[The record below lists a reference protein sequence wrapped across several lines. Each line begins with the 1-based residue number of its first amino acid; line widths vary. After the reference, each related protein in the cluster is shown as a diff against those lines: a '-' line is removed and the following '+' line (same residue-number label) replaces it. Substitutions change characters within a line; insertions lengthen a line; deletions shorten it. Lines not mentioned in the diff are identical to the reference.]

1 MSIIEQQIKL
11 DFNNNTYI
19 KHNDSSNTIPIF
31 KNGSLT
37 CKQDL
42 LMSSLTLFFRNKVN
56 LEKIM
61 PIINGKSNISLRI
74 LDWFV
79 TNYAKKN
86 NVAYDIATE
95 DIVKKFIV
103 HISYKS
109 QLKAY
114 SKKLF
119 DPFCRRERIIFI
131 DHTDNEIIT
140 TAGQL
145 NFFRWVIENNILE
158 HISENIDDIETDMN
172 TSIRHLYKKKE
183 MTDIKERRRRK
194 RKELSVSATKSV
206 NKHSVNII
214 IDFE

>member
-1 MSIIEQQIKL
+1 MSILENHIN
-11 DFNNNTYI
+11 DNNNNNT
-19 KHNDSSNTIPIF
+19 TIPIF

-42 LMSSLTLFFRNKVN
+42 LMSSLSSFFNNKLN
-56 LEKIM
+56 IDKIM
-61 PIINGKSNISLRI
+61 PIINGKSPISLRI

-86 NVAYDIATE
+86 NIAYNIETDGI
-95 DIVKKFIV
+95 IKKFIV
-103 HISYKS
+103 HSNYKS

-119 DPFCRRERIIFI
+119 DPFCRRERISFI
-131 DHTDNEIIT
+131 DHYDNVITT

-145 NFFRWVIENNILE
+145 NFFRWVIENNIIEYIL
-158 HISENIDDIETDMN
+158 ENIKLIENDMN
-172 TSIRHLYKKKE
+172 YSIRHLYKKK
-183 MTDIKERRRRK
+183 TDEELKEKKRRK
-194 RKELSVSATKSV
+194 RKELSVSASKSV
-206 NKHSVNII
+206 NKHTVNIV

>member
-1 MSIIEQQIKL
+1 MSLVNKPIQL
-11 DFNNNTYI
+11 DFNINSHVEKPNV
-19 KHNDSSNTIPIF
+19 NTIPVF

-42 LMSSLTLFFRNKVN
+42 LMSSLTLFFRNKIN

-61 PIINGKSNISLRI
+61 PIINGKSNVSLRI

-79 TNYAKKN
+79 TNYAKKYN
-86 NVAYDIATE
+86 IAYNIMIDDTI
-95 DIVKKFIV
+95 KKFIV

-119 DPFCRRERIIFI
+119 DPFCRRERIRFI
-131 DHTDNEIIT
+131 DHNDFEIIT

-145 NFFRWVIENNILE
+145 NFFRWVIENNILSY
-158 HISENIDDIETDMN
+158 ISNNIDDIEQDMN

-183 MTDIKERRRRK
+183 TNNENKRRK

>member
-1 MSIIEQQIKL
+1 MSFADKSISL
-11 DFNNNTYI
+11 DFNKDNIYESN
-19 KHNDSSNTIPIF
+19 KNTIPVF

-79 TNYAKKN
+79 TNYAKKYN
-86 NVAYDIATE
+86 ISYNITIE
-95 DIVKKFIV
+95 NITKKFIV

-119 DPFCRRERIIFI
+119 DPFCRRQRIRFI
-131 DHTDNEIIT
+131 DHNDNEIIT

-145 NFFRWVIENNILE
+145 NFFRWVIENNILNY
-158 HISENIDDIETDMN
+158 ISNNINEIEKDMN
-172 TSIRHLYKKKE
+172 ISIRHLYKKK
-183 MTDIKERRRRK
+183 TNNDLNKRRK

>member
-1 MSIIEQQIKL
+1 MSLINHSIEL
-11 DFNNNTYI
+11 DFNTDTNVEKKKI
-19 KHNDSSNTIPIF
+19 DTIPVF

-42 LMSSLTLFFRNKVN
+42 LMSSLTLFFREKVN

-79 TNYAKKN
+79 TNYAKKYN
-86 NVAYDIATE
+86 ISYNINVDNV
-95 DIVKKFIV
+95 VKKFIV

-119 DPFCRRERIIFI
+119 DPFCRRERIRFI
-131 DHTDNEIIT
+131 DHNGNEIVT

-145 NFFRWVIENNILE
+145 NFFRWVIENDIFSY
-158 HISENIDDIETDMN
+158 ISENIENIEKDMN
-172 TSIRHLYKKKE
+172 TSIRHLYKKKSCSE
-183 MTDIKERRRRK
+183 ENKRRK

-206 NKHSVNII
+206 NKHSVNIV

>member
-1 MSIIEQQIKL
+1 MSLVNQSIEL
-11 DFNNNTYI
+11 DFNIDTNVEKKKVDTV
-19 KHNDSSNTIPIF
+19 PVF

-42 LMSSLTLFFRNKVN
+42 LMSSLTLFFKDKVN

-79 TNYAKKN
+79 TNYAKKYN
-86 NVAYDIATE
+86 ISYNITVDDI
-95 DIVKKFIV
+95 IKKFIV

-119 DPFCRRERIIFI
+119 DPFCRRERIRFM
-131 DHTDNEIIT
+131 DHNNNEIIT

-145 NFFRWVIENNILE
+145 NFFRWVIENDIFNY
-158 HISENIDDIETDMN
+158 ISDNIDNIEKDMN
-172 TSIRHLYKKKE
+172 TSIRHLYKKKKISNE
-183 MTDIKERRRRK
+183 NKRRK

-206 NKHSVNII
+206 NKHSVNIV

>member
-1 MSIIEQQIKL
+1 MSLVNQSIEL
-11 DFNNNTYI
+11 DFNIDTNVEKKKVDTV
-19 KHNDSSNTIPIF
+19 PVF

-42 LMSSLTLFFRNKVN
+42 LMSSLTLFFRDKVN

-79 TNYAKKN
+79 TNYAKKYN
-86 NVAYDIATE
+86 ISYNITVE
-95 DIVKKFIV
+95 DIIKKFIV

-119 DPFCRRERIIFI
+119 DPFCRRERIRFM
-131 DHTDNEIIT
+131 DHNNNEIIT

-145 NFFRWVIENNILE
+145 NFFRWVIENDIFNY
-158 HISENIDDIETDMN
+158 ISDNIDNIEKDMN
-172 TSIRHLYKKKE
+172 TSIRHLYKKKK
-183 MTDIKERRRRK
+183 ISNKRRK

-206 NKHSVNII
+206 NKHSVNIV

>member
-1 MSIIEQQIKL
+1 MSILENHIN
-11 DFNNNTYI
+11 NNNT
-19 KHNDSSNTIPIF
+19 TIPIF

-42 LMSSLTLFFRNKVN
+42 LMSSLSSFFNNKLN
-56 LEKIM
+56 IDKIM
-61 PIINGKSNISLRI
+61 PIINGKSPISLRI

-86 NVAYDIATE
+86 NIAYNIETDGI
-95 DIVKKFIV
+95 IKKFIV
-103 HISYKS
+103 HSNYKS

-119 DPFCRRERIIFI
+119 DPFCRRERISFI
-131 DHTDNEIIT
+131 DHYDNVITT

-145 NFFRWVIENNILE
+145 NFFRWVIENNIIEYIL
-158 HISENIDDIETDMN
+158 ENIKLIENDMN
-172 TSIRHLYKKKE
+172 YSIRHLYKKK
-183 MTDIKERRRRK
+183 TDEELKEKKRRK
-194 RKELSVSATKSV
+194 RKELSVSASKSV
-206 NKHSVNII
+206 NKHTVNIV

>member
-1 MSIIEQQIKL
+1 MSLVNQSIEL
-11 DFNNNTYI
+11 DFNIDTNVEKKKVDTV
-19 KHNDSSNTIPIF
+19 PVF

-42 LMSSLTLFFRNKVN
+42 LMSSLTLFFRDKVN

-79 TNYAKKN
+79 TNYAKKYN
-86 NVAYDIATE
+86 ISYNITVDDI
-95 DIVKKFIV
+95 IKKFIV

-119 DPFCRRERIIFI
+119 DPFCRRERIRFI
-131 DHTDNEIIT
+131 DHNNNEIIT

-145 NFFRWVIENNILE
+145 NFFRWVIENDIFNY
-158 HISENIDDIETDMN
+158 ISDNIDNIEKDMN
-172 TSIRHLYKKKE
+172 TSIRHLYKKKK
-183 MTDIKERRRRK
+183 ISNKRRK

-206 NKHSVNII
+206 NKHSVNIV

>member
-1 MSIIEQQIKL
+1 MSILENHI
-11 DFNNNTYI
+11 NNDNT
-19 KHNDSSNTIPIF
+19 TIPIF

-42 LMSSLTLFFRNKVN
+42 LMSSLSSFFNNKLN
-56 LEKIM
+56 IDKIM
-61 PIINGKSNISLRI
+61 PIINGKSPISLRI

-86 NVAYDIATE
+86 NIAYNIETDGI
-95 DIVKKFIV
+95 IKKFIV
-103 HISYKS
+103 HANYKS

-119 DPFCRRERIIFI
+119 DPFCRRERISFI
-131 DHTDNEIIT
+131 DHYDNVITT

-145 NFFRWVIENNILE
+145 NFFRWVIENNIIEYIL
-158 HISENIDDIETDMN
+158 ENIKLIENDMN
-172 TSIRHLYKKKE
+172 YSIRHLYKKK
-183 MTDIKERRRRK
+183 TDEELKEKKRRK
-194 RKELSVSATKSV
+194 RKELSVSASKSV
-206 NKHSVNII
+206 NKHTVNIV

>member
-1 MSIIEQQIKL
+1 MSLVNQSVEL
-11 DFNNNTYI
+11 DFNIDTNIEKKKVDTV
-19 KHNDSSNTIPIF
+19 PVF

-42 LMSSLTLFFRNKVN
+42 LMSSLTLFFRDKVN

-79 TNYAKKN
+79 TNYAKKYN
-86 NVAYDIATE
+86 ISYNITIDNI
-95 DIVKKFIV
+95 IKKFIV

-119 DPFCRRERIIFI
+119 DPFCRRERIRFM
-131 DHTDNEIIT
+131 DHNNNEIIT

-145 NFFRWVIENNILE
+145 NFFRWVIENDIFNY
-158 HISENIDDIETDMN
+158 ISDNIDNIEKDMN
-172 TSIRHLYKKKE
+172 TSIRHLYKKKKISNE
-183 MTDIKERRRRK
+183 NKRRK

-206 NKHSVNII
+206 NKHSVNIV

>member
-1 MSIIEQQIKL
+1 MSLVNQLIEL
-11 DFNNNTYI
+11 DFNIDTNVEKKKVDTV
-19 KHNDSSNTIPIF
+19 PVF

-42 LMSSLTLFFRNKVN
+42 LMSSLTLFFRDKVN

-79 TNYAKKN
+79 TNYAKKYN
-86 NVAYDIATE
+86 ISYNITVDDI
-95 DIVKKFIV
+95 IKKFIV

-119 DPFCRRERIIFI
+119 DPFCRRERIRFM
-131 DHTDNEIIT
+131 DHNNNEIIT

-145 NFFRWVIENNILE
+145 NFFRWVIENDIFNY
-158 HISENIDDIETDMN
+158 ISDNIDNIEKDMN
-172 TSIRHLYKKKE
+172 TSIRHLYKKKKLSNE
-183 MTDIKERRRRK
+183 NKRRK

-206 NKHSVNII
+206 NKHSVNIV

>member
-1 MSIIEQQIKL
+1 M
-11 DFNNNTYI
+11 
-19 KHNDSSNTIPIF
+19 PVF

-42 LMSSLTLFFRNKVN
+42 LMSSLTLFFRDKVN

-79 TNYAKKN
+79 TNYAKKYN
-86 NVAYDIATE
+86 ISYNITVDDI
-95 DIVKKFIV
+95 IKKFIV

-119 DPFCRRERIIFI
+119 DPFCRRERIRFM
-131 DHTDNEIIT
+131 DHNNNEIIT

-145 NFFRWVIENNILE
+145 NFFRWVIENDIFNY
-158 HISENIDDIETDMN
+158 ISDNIDNIEKDMN
-172 TSIRHLYKKKE
+172 TSIRHLYKKKKLSNE
-183 MTDIKERRRRK
+183 NKRRK

-206 NKHSVNII
+206 NKHSVNIV

>member
-1 MSIIEQQIKL
+1 MSLVNQLIEL
-11 DFNNNTYI
+11 DFNIDTNVEKKKVDTV
-19 KHNDSSNTIPIF
+19 PVF

-42 LMSSLTLFFRNKVN
+42 LMSSLTLFFRDKVN

-79 TNYAKKN
+79 TNYAKKYN
-86 NVAYDIATE
+86 ISYNMTVDNI
-95 DIVKKFIV
+95 IKKFIV

-119 DPFCRRERIIFI
+119 DPFCRRERIRFI
-131 DHTDNEIIT
+131 DHNDNEIIT

-145 NFFRWVIENNILE
+145 NFFRWVIENDIFNY
-158 HISENIDDIETDMN
+158 ISDNIDNIEKDMN
-172 TSIRHLYKKKE
+172 TSIRHLYKKKKISNE
-183 MTDIKERRRRK
+183 NKRRK

-206 NKHSVNII
+206 NKHSVNIV

>member
-1 MSIIEQQIKL
+1 MSILENHIN
-11 DFNNNTYI
+11 DNNNT
-19 KHNDSSNTIPIF
+19 TIPIF

-42 LMSSLTLFFRNKVN
+42 LMSSLSLFFNNKLN
-56 LEKIM
+56 IDKIM
-61 PIINGKSNISLRI
+61 PIINGKSPISLRI

-86 NVAYDIATE
+86 NIAYNIETDG
-95 DIVKKFIV
+95 IVRKFIV
-103 HISYKS
+103 HSNYKS

-119 DPFCRRERIIFI
+119 DPFCRRERISFI
-131 DHTDNEIIT
+131 DHYDNVITT

-145 NFFRWVIENNILE
+145 NFFRWVIENNIIEYIL
-158 HISENIDDIETDMN
+158 ENIKLIENDMN
-172 TSIRHLYKKKE
+172 YSIRHLYKKK
-183 MTDIKERRRRK
+183 TDEELKEKKRRK
-194 RKELSVSATKSV
+194 RKELSVSASKSV
-206 NKHSVNII
+206 NKHTVNIV

>member
-1 MSIIEQQIKL
+1 MSLVNQLIEL
-11 DFNNNTYI
+11 DFNIDTNIEKKEVDTVAV
-19 KHNDSSNTIPIF
+19 F

-42 LMSSLTLFFRNKVN
+42 LMSSLTLFFRDKVN

-79 TNYAKKN
+79 TNYAKKYN
-86 NVAYDIATE
+86 ISYNITVDDI
-95 DIVKKFIV
+95 IKKFIV

-109 QLKAY
+109 QLKSF
-114 SKKLF
+114 SKRNF
-119 DPFCRRERIIFI
+119 DPFCRRERIRFM
-131 DHTDNEIIT
+131 DHNNNEIIT

-145 NFFRWVIENNILE
+145 NFFRWVIENDIFNY
-158 HISENIDDIETDMN
+158 ISDNIDNIEKDMN
-172 TSIRHLYKKKE
+172 TSIRHLYKKKK
-183 MTDIKERRRRK
+183 ISNKRRK

-206 NKHSVNII
+206 NKHSVNIV

>member
-1 MSIIEQQIKL
+1 MSILENHI
-11 DFNNNTYI
+11 NNDNT
-19 KHNDSSNTIPIF
+19 TIPIF

-42 LMSSLTLFFRNKVN
+42 LMSSLSSFFNNKLN
-56 LEKIM
+56 IDKIM
-61 PIINGKSNISLRI
+61 PIINGKSPISLRI

-86 NVAYDIATE
+86 NIAYNIETDGI
-95 DIVKKFIV
+95 IKKFIV
-103 HISYKS
+103 HSNYKS

-119 DPFCRRERIIFI
+119 DPFCRRERISFI
-131 DHTDNEIIT
+131 DHYDNVITT

-145 NFFRWVIENNILE
+145 NFFRWVIENNIIEYIL
-158 HISENIDDIETDMN
+158 ENIKLIENDMN
-172 TSIRHLYKKKE
+172 YSIRHLYKKK
-183 MTDIKERRRRK
+183 TDEELKEKKRRK
-194 RKELSVSATKSV
+194 RKELSVSASKSV
-206 NKHSVNII
+206 NKHTVNIV

>member
-1 MSIIEQQIKL
+1 MSLVNKSIEL
-11 DFNNNTYI
+11 DFNTDKKINNI
-19 KHNDSSNTIPIF
+19 NKKEISTIPIF

-42 LMSSLTLFFRNKVN
+42 LMSSLTLFFRNKAN

-79 TNYAKKN
+79 TNYAKKYN
-86 NVAYDIATE
+86 ISYNITNDDVIN
-95 DIVKKFIV
+95 KFIV

-119 DPFCRRERIIFI
+119 DPFCRRERIRFI
-131 DHTDNEIIT
+131 DHNDNEIVT

-145 NFFRWVIENNILE
+145 NFFRWVIENDILSY
-158 HISENIDDIETDMN
+158 ISKNIDDIEKDMN
-172 TSIRHLYKKKE
+172 ISIRHLYKKKE
-183 MTDIKERRRRK
+183 VSCENKRRK

-206 NKHSVNII
+206 NKHSVNIV

>member
-1 MSIIEQQIKL
+1 MLDDKSDIKL
-11 DFNNNTYI
+11 DFNNNDIFKYD
-19 KHNDSSNTIPIF
+19 KVTIPVF

-42 LMSSLTLFFRNKVN
+42 LMSSLTLFFKNKKN
-56 LEKIM
+56 LNDIM
-61 PIINGKSNISLRI
+61 PIINGKSKISLRI

-79 TNYAKKN
+79 TNYAKKYN
-86 NVAYDIATE
+86 IAYNIDIDGVT
-95 DIVKKFIV
+95 KKVIV

-119 DPFCRRERIIFI
+119 DPFCRRERIKFI
-131 DHTDNEIIT
+131 DHYSNELIT

-145 NFFRWVIENNILE
+145 NFFRWVIEKKILNYVSQYLKE
-158 HISENIDDIETDMN
+158 IEEDMN
-172 TSIRHLYKKKE
+172 HSIRHLYKKNNIVT
-183 MTDIKERRRRK
+183 TDEKKRRK
-194 RKELSVSATKSV
+194 RKELSISATKSV
-206 NKHSVNII
+206 NKHSINII

>member
-1 MSIIEQQIKL
+1 MSLVNQLIEL
-11 DFNNNTYI
+11 DFNIDTNVEKKKVDTV
-19 KHNDSSNTIPIF
+19 PVF

-42 LMSSLTLFFRNKVN
+42 LMSSLTLFFRDKVN

-79 TNYAKKN
+79 TNYAKKYN
-86 NVAYDIATE
+86 ISYNITVDDI
-95 DIVKKFIV
+95 IKKFIV

-119 DPFCRRERIIFI
+119 DPFCRRERIRFV
-131 DHTDNEIIT
+131 DHNNNEIIT

-145 NFFRWVIENNILE
+145 NFFRWVIENDIFNY
-158 HISENIDDIETDMN
+158 ISDNIDNIEKDMN
-172 TSIRHLYKKKE
+172 TSIRHLYKKKKLSNE
-183 MTDIKERRRRK
+183 NKRRK

-206 NKHSVNII
+206 NKHSVNIV

>member
-1 MSIIEQQIKL
+1 MSLVNQSIEL
-11 DFNNNTYI
+11 DFNIDTNVEKKKVDTV
-19 KHNDSSNTIPIF
+19 PVF

-42 LMSSLTLFFRNKVN
+42 LMSSLTLFFRDKVN

-79 TNYAKKN
+79 TNYAKKYN
-86 NVAYDIATE
+86 ISYNITVDDI
-95 DIVKKFIV
+95 IKKFIV

-119 DPFCRRERIIFI
+119 DPFCRRERIRFM
-131 DHTDNEIIT
+131 DHNNNEIIT

-145 NFFRWVIENNILE
+145 NFFRWVIENDIFNY
-158 HISENIDDIETDMN
+158 ISDNIDNIEKDMN
-172 TSIRHLYKKKE
+172 TSIRHLYKKKKISNE
-183 MTDIKERRRRK
+183 NKRRK

-206 NKHSVNII
+206 NKHSVNIV

>member
-1 MSIIEQQIKL
+1 MSILENHIN
-11 DFNNNTYI
+11 DNNNNNT
-19 KHNDSSNTIPIF
+19 TIPIF

-42 LMSSLTLFFRNKVN
+42 LMSSLSLFFNNKLN
-56 LEKIM
+56 IDKIM
-61 PIINGKSNISLRI
+61 PIINGKSPISLRI

-86 NVAYDIATE
+86 NIAYNIETDG
-95 DIVKKFIV
+95 IVRKFIV
-103 HISYKS
+103 HSNYKS

-119 DPFCRRERIIFI
+119 DPFCRRERISFI
-131 DHTDNEIIT
+131 DHYDNVITT

-145 NFFRWVIENNILE
+145 NFFRWVIENNIIEYIL
-158 HISENIDDIETDMN
+158 ENIKLIENDMN
-172 TSIRHLYKKKE
+172 YSIRHLYKKK
-183 MTDIKERRRRK
+183 TDEELKEKKRRK
-194 RKELSVSATKSV
+194 RKELSVSASKSV
-206 NKHSVNII
+206 NKHTVNIV